1 MAHFEPAPTD
11 LDVVSDLDTREVA
24 RELIAGL
31 GQPLV
36 ALLTDVSSTR
46 VVGSWVDG
54 VDPEAPREAILRYA
68 LRALHILTPHFDTK
82 ITQQWFVG
90 SNSSLAD
97 SAPSAILR
105 KTLEDGDRIDE
116 IGPLVL
122 NAARTLVTASS
133 F

>member
-1 MAHFEPAPTD
+1 MAHIEPAPTT

-24 RELIAGL
+24 RELVAGL

-46 VVGSWVDG
+46 VVGSWVEG

-68 LRALHILTPHFDTK
+68 LRALHILTTRFDTK
-82 ITQQWFVG
+82 IAQRWFVG
-90 SNSSLAD
+90 GNSSLAD
-97 SAPSAILR
+97 SAPSVMLR
-105 KTLEDGDRIDE
+105 QTLEDGARIDE

-122 NAARTLVTASS
+122 NAARAFVNR
-133 F
+133 